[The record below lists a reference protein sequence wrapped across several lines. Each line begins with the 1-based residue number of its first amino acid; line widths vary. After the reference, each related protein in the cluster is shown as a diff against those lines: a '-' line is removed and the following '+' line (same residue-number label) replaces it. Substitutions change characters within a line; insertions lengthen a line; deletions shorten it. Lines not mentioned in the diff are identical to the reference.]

1 MSTLLQFQYHLT
13 TSSPNSRPCSLLPPK
28 NQHLFVANQRL
39 HSLHVDLKIYAKR
52 IIIVRAKDDSDDE
65 SDDDSDDES
74 KDEAPVPPKR
84 PPFEWKKW
92 AVGVLFFF
100 ILPSYRLRMGP
111 FAILKDKV
119 DEMFETAETAAAVV
133 EDLAELV
140 DRLAEEAE
148 KKLPDGTKL
157 DDLARSIENLAERVD
172 EKAEQAQELI
182 KEVQNMAED
191 LEDIMETKIIEAT
204 RREESHHKDRGRRI
218 HRPEDENLKD
228 GAETIESLTEQA
240 EKRAEE
246 TQELVQQV
254 DKLGSEIRDM
264 DSRNPAATS
273 GSQKT
278 GHENRSGKRLTKV

>member
-1 MSTLLQFQYHLT
+1 MCYTMRGPNCFRISGSGSKLVYINAKKCILQNGKIGRYHLT

-39 HSLHVDLKIYAKR
+39 HS
-52 IIIVRAKDDSDDE
+52 
-65 SDDDSDDES
+65 
-74 KDEAPVPPKR
+74 
-84 PPFEWKKW
+84 KKW

-182 KEVQNMAED
+182 KEVA
-191 LEDIMETKIIEAT
+191 LVTLIIYLFSIKAC
-204 RREESHHKDRGRRI
+204 I
-218 HRPEDENLKD
+218 VQMQ
-228 GAETIESLTEQA
+228 TEILA
-240 EKRAEE
+240 Y
-246 TQELVQQV
+246 
-254 DKLGSEIRDM
+254 
-264 DSRNPAATS
+264 
-273 GSQKT
+273 
-278 GHENRSGKRLTKV
+278 